1 MVIHLN
7 LSIGDSLG
15 LWYSL
20 LKRNKS
26 ALRQSPCHVRLHW
39 PNPRFEWI
47 LWLEGSLQRFQR
59 ASNQSFGDPWGIL
72 FRWLKDSPLVW
83 MISMFESKIRLDSL
97 GFFGILGL
105 KDPFRGRPIRSWAI
119 LEGSFSVCWR
129 ILDWFWCQ
137 SAQTAHSIQLKRKKY
152 YPSKEML
159 SIVFE

>member
-20 LKRNKS
+20 LERNKS

-59 ASNQSFGDPWGIL
+59 ASNQTFGDPWGIL
-72 FRWLKDSPLVW
+72 C
-83 MISMFESKIRLDSL
+83 L
-97 GFFGILGL
+97 G
-105 KDPFRGRPIRSWAI
+105 
-119 LEGSFSVCWR
+119 WR
-129 ILDWFWCQ
+129 ILHSFGWFQCLNPKFDWILWGSLGSSAWRIPSEDVQ
-137 SAQTAHSIQLKRKKY
+137 SDPGRSLRDPFPFAGGFLTGFDANPHKRLIQFNWKEKKY